1 MNKAN
6 ASSVLRRLA
15 TAGLLGA
22 VLVTSACT
30 AVEDFIIRAE
40 LDNTKW
46 RAVNID
52 GFPVP
57 PGVDVTM
64 NFADDGSVSG
74 SAGCNTYSVSD
85 VQTSSG
91 LEFVRIATTRRL
103 CPEPQ
108 MTTENA
114 FVEALE
120 GVSNFRHNTDG
131 QLILFGQ
138 KVMLLFDPVS

>member
-6 ASSVLRRLA
+6 TSPILRRLA
-15 TAGLLGA
+15 TAGLLGVA
-22 VLVTSACT
+22 LVTSACT

-46 RAVNID
+46 KAVNID

-57 PGVDVTM
+57 AGVDVTM

-74 SAGCNTYSVSD
+74 LAGCNNYSVRD
-85 VQTSSG
+85 VRTSSG

-120 GVSNFRHNTDG
+120 GVNNFRHNREG
-131 QLILFGQ
+131 QLILFGPD
-138 KVMLLFDPVS
+138 VMLLFDPAG